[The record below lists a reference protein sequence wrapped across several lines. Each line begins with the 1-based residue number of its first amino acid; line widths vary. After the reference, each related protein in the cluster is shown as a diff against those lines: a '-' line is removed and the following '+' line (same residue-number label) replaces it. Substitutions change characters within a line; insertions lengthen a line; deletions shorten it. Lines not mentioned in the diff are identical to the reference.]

1 MTTVEILPIYDASG
15 EKSYRAVAGNKYSTG
30 KTAGQA
36 LDALTAQLE
45 ETELGGLFLIQSF
58 SADQFFNEEQRKR
71 LSELMELWKQARD
84 KGESLS
90 KELQTEL
97 DNLVEAELK
106 AAIGRT
112 ASLFNSGI
120 NES

>member
-1 MTTVEILPIYDASG
+1 MMPMVRSLPS
-15 EKSYRAVAGNKYSTG
+15 AVAGNKRSTG

-45 ETELGGLFLIQSF
+45 DTEFSGLFLLQSF
-58 SADQFFNEEQRKR
+58 NADQFFNEEQRKR
-71 LSELMELWKQARD
+71 LSELMDLWRQARD
-84 KGESLS
+84 KGHSLS

-106 AAIGRT
+106 AATART
-112 ASLFNSGI
+112 ESLLQ
-120 NES
+120 